1 MQLNPFVEQRKA
13 MKMMMFDMIKKDP
26 TIQKKQIIGLFCLR
40 TGVKKARA
48 QEYWEELE
56 DSGILEQILERKKQ
70 EKQLEIK
77 Q

>member
-1 MQLNPFVEQRKA
+1 MQLNPFVEQRRA

-48 QEYWEELE
+48 EEYWEELE
-56 DSGILEQILERKKQ
+56 DSGILVSTGIEQQR

-77 Q
+77 